1 MTNNQIVAVG
11 NNELSEK
18 EIQTLRQTIASE
30 LNDSQFNLFLAIC
43 QKTGANPIVNE
54 IHPSVFKGQMTVQF
68 GYDFYIRKAKETEG
82 YQGFDVQLIHENDEF
97 QLVRKHDEQGRSYLD
112 VEKHVIGFPRGKV
125 IGGYAIAYREGVPP
139 LLVPMEVEEVEH
151 LKKSTIGMQRTM
163 WTNYFSDMFK
173 KHILKRA
180 LKMQFGLEFDEN
192 PISTS
197 QGEFPEYEPRQRK
210 DITPNQD
217 AQDVIEITEPEQ
229 SKTEAFEN
237 PIEED
242 KETQIKKARAEMK
255 KKFKQLGITDK
266 EEMTK
271 YIQEHC
277 EIKGDKPTL
286 AELKGLLKI
295 MDMHIEEMNEKQSA
309 ADDDDL
315 LE

>member
-1 MTNNQIVAVG
+1 MSNNQIIVG
-11 NNELSEK
+11 NNELSEQ
-18 EIQTLRQTIASE
+18 EVQTLRQTIASE
-30 LNDSQFNLFLAIC
+30 LNEPQFNLFLAMC

-97 QLVRKHDEQGRSYLD
+97 KLGRKRDDETGKSYLV
-112 VEKHVIGFPRGKV
+112 VEQHDITFPRGKV
-125 IGGYAIAYREGVPP
+125 VGGYAIAYRAGVPP
-139 LLVPMEVEEVEH
+139 ITVPMEVEEVEH
-151 LKKSTIGMQRTM
+151 LKKSNIGMQRTM
-163 WTNYFSDMFK
+163 WNNYFSDMFK

-192 PISTS
+192 PIATS
-197 QGEFPEYEPRQRK
+197 SSEVPEYEPRQRK

-217 AQDVIEITEPEQ
+217 VIEPAEQ
-229 SKTEAFEN
+229 EQPQSTPVEDD
-237 PIEED
+237 EET
-242 KETQIKKARAEMK
+242 KLKKAREEMK

-266 EEMTK
+266 AEMTQ

-286 AELKGLLKI
+286 AELTGLLKI
-295 MDMHIEEMNEKQSA
+295 MDMHIEEMNENQSSA
-309 ADDDDL
+309 SDDDL